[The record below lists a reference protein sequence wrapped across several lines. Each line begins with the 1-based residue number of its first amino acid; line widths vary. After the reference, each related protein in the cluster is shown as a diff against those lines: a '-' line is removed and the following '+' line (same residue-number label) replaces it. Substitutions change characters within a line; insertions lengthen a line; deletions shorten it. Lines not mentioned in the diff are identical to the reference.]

1 MEMLSY
7 LLLLANPKPAVT
19 LDQLASEAKMASI
32 YKQPIGTRMEFFARK
47 FIGTPYVGATL
58 DQNPTKEKCT
68 VLLSGLDCVTFMET
82 VFALARTPNPTE
94 EKLKAAVT
102 KTRYWGGNVDGYLS
116 RLHYTTDWFFDNARK
131 GTITDLSAKLP
142 GAVPFTRGVSFMS
155 DHFDRY
161 PALKANPSLLPKLK
175 LQEEESSSR
184 AKWYIPVSA
193 LPEAENQLKTGDII
207 GLVGGAKGIDIS
219 HVGIIIVEKTVP
231 HFVHAS
237 STKHKVTFDERLS
250 DYLAG
255 SKTEGII
262 VARPR

>member
-1 MEMLSY
+1 
-7 LLLLANPKPAVT
+7 
-19 LDQLASEAKMASI
+19 
-32 YKQPIGTRMEFFARK
+32 
-47 FIGTPYVGATL
+47 
-58 DQNPTKEKCT
+58 
-68 VLLSGLDCVTFMET
+68 MET

-116 RLHYTTDWFFDNARK
+116 RLHYTTDWFFDNAQK

-142 GAVPFTRGVSFMS
+142 GAVPFTRKVGYMS
-155 DHFDRY
+155 AHPDRY
-161 PALKANPSLLPKLK
+161 AALKANPSLRPKLK
-175 LQEEESSSR
+175 EQEAENNAR
-184 AKWYIPVSA
+184 AKWYIPISA
-193 LPEAENQLKTGDII
+193 LAQAENQLRTGDII
-207 GLVGGAKGIDIS
+207 GLVGGVDGIDIS
-219 HVGIIIVEKTVP
+219 HVGLIIVEQNIP

-237 STKHKVTFDERLS
+237 SVRKIVTFDKRLS